1 MLAIELMLL
10 VLKHNMWTNV
20 GHTTRVAS
28 VSNNMW
34 TNVCHRARA
43 ASVYEQN
50 MDDSWP

>member
-1 MLAIELMLL
+1 MLL

-34 TNVCHRARA
+34 TNVGHRDRV
-43 ASVYEQN
+43 ASVHEHN
-50 MDDSWP
+50 VNKCWS

>member
-1 MLAIELMLL
+1 MLL